1 MILLDFIGIQLAC
14 NFVTNVTINN
24 YKQLKLKIMNK
35 QVKEMVK
42 NQVINAI
49 YTIVWNQELNFPTNS
64 FIVDTPNMGKI
75 EIEEMF
81 FTLSGEF
88 ICYYNTIKTD
98 ETFNLVLENLDIN
111 TLITILQ
118 HITK

>member
-1 MILLDFIGIQLAC
+1 
-14 NFVTNVTINN
+14 
-24 YKQLKLKIMNK
+24 MNK

-49 YTIVWNQELNFPTNS
+49 YTIVLNQELNFPTNS
-64 FIVDTPNMGKI
+64 FIVETQNMGAI

-88 ICYYNTIKTD
+88 ICYYHHVGNTD
-98 ETFNLVLENLDIN
+98 ECLNLVLKNLDISE
-111 TLITILQ
+111 LVTILQ

>member
-1 MILLDFIGIQLAC
+1 
-14 NFVTNVTINN
+14 
-24 YKQLKLKIMNK
+24 MNK

-49 YTIVWNQELNFPTNS
+49 YTIVLNQELNFPTNS
-64 FIVDTPNMGKI
+64 FIVDTPNMGNI

-81 FTLSGEF
+81 FGLNGEF
-88 ICYYNTIKTD
+88 ICYYHHVGNTD
-98 ETFNLVLENLDIN
+98 ECLNLVFKNLDLN

>member
-1 MILLDFIGIQLAC
+1 
-14 NFVTNVTINN
+14 
-24 YKQLKLKIMNK
+24 
-35 QVKEMVK
+35 
-42 NQVINAI
+42 
-49 YTIVWNQELNFPTNS
+49 
-64 FIVDTPNMGKI
+64 
-75 EIEEMF
+75 MF

-98 ETFNLVLENLDIN
+98 ETFNLVLENLDLK

>member
-1 MILLDFIGIQLAC
+1 
-14 NFVTNVTINN
+14 
-24 YKQLKLKIMNK
+24 MNK
-35 QVKEMVK
+35 QVKSVVK
-42 NQVINAI
+42 SQVINAI
-49 YTIVWNQELNFPTNS
+49 YTIVLNEDLNFPTSS
-64 FIVDTPNMGKI
+64 FIVDTPNMGNI

-88 ICYYNTIKTD
+88 ICYYHHVGNTD
-98 ETFNLVLENLDIN
+98 ECLNLVLENLDLK

>member
-1 MILLDFIGIQLAC
+1 
-14 NFVTNVTINN
+14 
-24 YKQLKLKIMNK
+24 MNK
-35 QVKEMVK
+35 QVRAMVK

-49 YTIVWNQELNFPTNS
+49 YTIVLDKELNFPTGS

-88 ICYYNTIKTD
+88 ICYFTIEEESLTLD
-98 ETFNLVLENLDIN
+98 LNALDLETLL
-111 TLITILQ
+111 TILQ
-118 HITK
+118 HIIKK

>member
-1 MILLDFIGIQLAC
+1 
-14 NFVTNVTINN
+14 
-24 YKQLKLKIMNK
+24 MNK
-35 QVKEMVK
+35 QVKSVVK
-42 NQVINAI
+42 SQVINAI
-49 YTIVWNQELNFPTNS
+49 YTIVLNQDLNFPTGS
-64 FIVDTPNMGKI
+64 FIVDTPNMGAI

-98 ETFNLVLENLDIN
+98 ETFNLVLENLDLS
-111 TLITILQ
+111 TLVTILQ

>member
-1 MILLDFIGIQLAC
+1 
-14 NFVTNVTINN
+14 
-24 YKQLKLKIMNK
+24 MNK
-35 QVKEMVK
+35 QVKSVVK
-42 NQVINAI
+42 SQVINAI
-49 YTIVWNQELNFPTNS
+49 YTIVLNQDLNFPTGS
-64 FIVDTPNMGKI
+64 FIVDTPNMGNI

-98 ETFNLVLENLDIN
+98 ETFNLVLENLDLS
-111 TLITILQ
+111 TLVTILQ

>member
-1 MILLDFIGIQLAC
+1 MS
-14 NFVTNVTINN
+14 
-24 YKQLKLKIMNK
+24 K
-35 QVKEMVK
+35 QVKAMVK

-49 YTIVWNQELNFPTNS
+49 YTIVLYNDLNFPTGS
-64 FIVDTPNMGKI
+64 FIIDTPNMGKI

-88 ICYYNTIKTD
+88 ICYYHNVENTD
-98 ETFNLVLENLDIN
+98 ESFNLVFENLDLS

-118 HITK
+118 HMTK

>member
-1 MILLDFIGIQLAC
+1 M
-14 NFVTNVTINN
+14 
-24 YKQLKLKIMNK
+24 KK
-35 QVKEMVK
+35 QVKSVVK
-42 NQVINAI
+42 SQVINAI
-49 YTIVWNQELNFPTNS
+49 YTIVLNQDLNFPTGS
-64 FIVDTPNMGKI
+64 FIVDTPNMGAI

-98 ETFNLVLENLDIN
+98 ETFNLVLENLDLS
-111 TLITILQ
+111 TLVTILQ

>member
-1 MILLDFIGIQLAC
+1 
-14 NFVTNVTINN
+14 
-24 YKQLKLKIMNK
+24 MNK
-35 QVKEMVK
+35 QVKSVVK
-42 NQVINAI
+42 SQVINAI
-49 YTIVWNQELNFPTNS
+49 YTIVLNQDLNFPTGS
-64 FIVDTPNMGKI
+64 FIVDTPNMGTI

-98 ETFNLVLENLDIN
+98 ETFNLVLENLDLS
-111 TLITILQ
+111 TLVTILQ

>member
-1 MILLDFIGIQLAC
+1 
-14 NFVTNVTINN
+14 
-24 YKQLKLKIMNK
+24 MNK
-35 QVKEMVK
+35 QVKTMVK
-42 NQVINAI
+42 NHVIYAI
-49 YTIVWNQELNFPTNS
+49 YTIVLNQELNFPTGS
-64 FIVDTPNMGKI
+64 FIIETPNIGKI

-81 FTLSGEF
+81 FDLSGNF

-98 ETFNLVLENLDIN
+98 ETFNLVLENLDLN